1 MDKNR
6 FSPKFGIYYTFML
19 GWVSD
24 EVKIMCSIAA
34 QDIRSVTAKNCY
46 NLTEEFS
53 LDPWTVPIC
62 RFNEEYKYYV
72 LPDQDKWRLSYLMDL
87 LVQKYEMD
95 ACGEDTDIVTELIQS
110 LCSS

>member
-1 MDKNR
+1 MENVQD
-6 FSPKFGIYYTFML
+6 FYPSPKGSREI
-19 GWVSD
+19 
-24 EVKIMCSIAA
+24 
-34 QDIRSVTAKNCY
+34 AKNKVATV
-46 NLTEEFS
+46 L
-53 LDPWTVPIC
+53 LDTL
-62 RFNEEYKYYV
+62 YV